1 MIKVYRKYILTC
13 SILCLL
19 FLLAACSMP
28 RSADTGNTNTST
40 SGQQRQE
47 QVGTTPASTAQRSS
61 TPITSKQQGGIVPT
75 VVISTAV
82 PANSTPDTSSGP
94 IVILSPTP
102 VPGGSS
108 HSQMVTL
115 PDRTLVISD
124 ASKVAGADASST
136 GIRLVMTMKNTSTK
150 TIPNEESYYQLI
162 AAEGDSFGLQPSVT
176 SSFFGMIGPSSSRSG
191 TVVFQVPSA
200 ALNGGLRME
209 FRSEVDTETV
219 FVPLNV

>member
-1 MIKVYRKYILTC
+1 MLKRYRKQILTC

-19 FLLAACSMP
+19 FLLAACNMP
-28 RSADTGNTNTST
+28 GSGNTGNTNTS
-40 SGQQRQE
+40 SSNQQE
-47 QVGTTPASTAQRSS
+47 QGKSTS
-61 TPITSKQQGGIVPT
+61 TSQQQGGSVPT
-75 VVISTAV
+75 VVVSTAV
-82 PANSTPDTSSGP
+82 PANSTPDSSGP
-94 IVILSPTP
+94 IVITSPTP
-102 VPGGSS
+102 VPGGNS

-136 GIRLVMTMKNTSTK
+136 GIRLIMTMKNTSTK
-150 TIPNEESYYQLI
+150 TIPNEGSYYQLI
-162 AAEGDSFGLQPSVT
+162 GAEGDSFGLQPSVT
-176 SSFFGMIGPSSSRSG
+176 SSFFGMIGPNSSRSG
-191 TVVFQVPSA
+191 TIVFQVPSA

>member
-1 MIKVYRKYILTC
+1 MLKRYRKHILTC

-28 RSADTGNTNTST
+28 GSGDSGNTNTS
-40 SGQQRQE
+40 SSNQQQE
-47 QVGTTPASTAQRSS
+47 QGKS
-61 TPITSKQQGGIVPT
+61 TPMSQKQGGSVPT
-75 VVISTAV
+75 VVVSTAV
-82 PANSTPDTSSGP
+82 PANSTPGSGGP

-102 VPGGSS
+102 VPGGNS

-124 ASKVAGADASST
+124 ASKVAGMDAGST
-136 GIRLVMTMKNTSTK
+136 GIRLTMTMKNTSTK
-150 TIPNEESYYQLI
+150 MTPNEESYYQLI
-162 AAEGDSFGLQPSVT
+162 GAEGDSCGLQPGTT
-176 SSFFGMIGPSSSRSG
+176 SSFFGTIGSNSSRSG
-191 TVVFQVPSA
+191 TVVFQVPTA